1 MIFIIFPFKIAFN
14 INPSKSLKTLN
25 KLLLYI
31 KYVKVILY
39 YIINP
44 EISAYFEARIN
55 KILYQE
61 QLVIHDLLYGHE
73 ELLSHS

>member
-1 MIFIIFPFKIAFN
+1 M
-14 INPSKSLKTLN
+14 LR
-25 KLLLYI
+25 
-31 KYVKVILY
+31 LY

-44 EISAYFEARIN
+44 GISAYFEARIN